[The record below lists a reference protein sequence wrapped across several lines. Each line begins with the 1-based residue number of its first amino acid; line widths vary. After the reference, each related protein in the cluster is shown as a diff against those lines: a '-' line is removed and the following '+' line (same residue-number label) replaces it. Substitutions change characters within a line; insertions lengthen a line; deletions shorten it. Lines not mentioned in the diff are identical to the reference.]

1 MTRTWPAPGLDRP
14 RPAEDADQ
22 GFTLIELLVV
32 MIIIG
37 ILASIAIPVYL
48 RQRQKA
54 QDSATTADVS
64 KMGKEVGTYFVD
76 GAAAPTLTMAGGRYL
91 LNGNDAGAV
100 SQNVTFGTTASPAA
114 AATTTGWTDT
124 AWCISMTNP
133 QGRQKDYK
141 YSAKS
146 GLEAGTCTSPTAP

>member
-1 MTRTWPAPGLDRP
+1 MTRTDRETD
-14 RPAEDADQ
+14 R

-54 QDSATTADVS
+54 QDSATMADVS
-64 KMGKEVGTYFVD
+64 KVGKEVGTYFVD
-76 GAAAPTLTMAGGRYL
+76 GAAAPTLTMSGGRFQ

-100 SQNVTFGTTASPAA
+100 SQNVQFGTDASPGTS
-114 AATTTGWTDT
+114 ATTTGWTDR

-133 QGRQKDYK
+133 EGRTKDYR
-141 YSAKS
+141 YSAQS
-146 GLEAGTCTSPTAP
+146 GLEAGSCSSPTAP